1 LWWTDSVKIFT
12 ITVYMKIKLLQN
24 ANIRTMT
31 NIIILKHKLLKI
43 NNNDMLPINL
53 VSRYKMQMPFEQ
65 KAETSVLGILWM
77 KTEAHVNDICREMSN
92 NSLTVETH
100 NTGHSW
106 IRDGV

>member
-1 LWWTDSVKIFT
+1 
-12 ITVYMKIKLLQN
+12 MKIKLLQN

-65 KAETSVLGILWM
+65 KAETSVLGIL
-77 KTEAHVNDICREMSN
+77 
-92 NSLTVETH
+92 
-100 NTGHSW
+100 
-106 IRDGV
+106 